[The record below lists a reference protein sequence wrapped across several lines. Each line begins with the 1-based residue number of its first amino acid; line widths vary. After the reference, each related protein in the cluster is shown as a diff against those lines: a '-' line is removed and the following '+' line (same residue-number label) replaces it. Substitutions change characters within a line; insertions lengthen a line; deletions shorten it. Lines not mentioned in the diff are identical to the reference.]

1 MKLFKALIITLM
13 SLLLTGCYTQL
24 QYSQTMKKVTDK
36 KETSDT
42 PAYSWSGEEKAESS
56 QDKSDENVA
65 KAEHQQEETEE
76 YIPVYYKDYE
86 YATKYGDVFNFY
98 GNDWYGHNTYPYS
111 GYSSF
116 GSWHPFSYD
125 RWAYH
130 SLYGRWYDRPHYGFS
145 ISLSWGWPSYHYG
158 YYDPFYHPYHYNNYW
173 HRYYSRYAYGY
184 WNFYGKSGYGQGY
197 YPDDKQREDSNIRY
211 GPRSIGTNRVDTD
224 RNRTRTVN
232 SDRSAAVTNRTS
244 STVRTRSVGTTR
256 TRGTSGRSSVN
267 RDKSRDNSSSN
278 RSRSRGQDQI
288 NNNSQQTSRYDYRNR
303 GDEIPLVIDE
313 KQLEQ
318 IRDRI
323 RDNNRN
329 NIIYRSRINNERERT
344 TFFNRMKNFFEQN
357 GSRFTNG
364 NNGRTLRTRSSTPS
378 TRRSKINRS
387 SSSSSNRSSVTK
399 SKSSSSNS
407 RSRGSSSSSRS
418 RSDNSSSSSDSDR
431 SRGN

>member
-1 MKLFKALIITLM
+1 MKFFKVFIITL
-13 SLLLTGCYTQL
+13 LAFFLTGCYTQL

-36 KETSDT
+36 KPTSGT
-42 PAYSWSGEEKAESS
+42 SVYSWSGEEEAESS
-56 QDKSDENVA
+56 QNERDKDVTKA
-65 KAEHQQEETEE
+65 KHNQEVTEE
-76 YIPVYYKDYE
+76 YIPIYYKDYE
-86 YATKYGDVFNFY
+86 YATKYGDVYNFY
-98 GNDWYGHNTYPYS
+98 GNDWYGYNAYPYY
-111 GYSSF
+111 GPDYTHLTHSF
-116 GSWHPFSYD
+116 FYD
-125 RWAYH
+125 RWLYH
-130 SLYGRWYDRPHYGFS
+130 SFYDRWYRNPSFYFSITFGWGTPYYRYNSFYGRHYDPYFDYYLYGNFSPFAYNYFYGRS
-145 ISLSWGWPSYHYG
+145 GYG
-158 YYDPFYHPYHYNNYW
+158 
-173 HRYYSRYAYGY
+173 YGY
-184 WNFYGKSGYGQGY
+184 WPDKKKSVN
-197 YPDDKQREDSNIRY
+197 KNVKY
-211 GPRSIGTNRVDTD
+211 GPRTIGTNRVDTD
-224 RNRTRTVN
+224 KNRSRVVN
-232 SDRSAAVTNRTS
+232 GNRSAAVTNRTS

-256 TRGTSGRSSVN
+256 TRGTSSRSTVN
-267 RDKSRDNSSSN
+267 RTKSRDNSSS
-278 RSRSRGQDQI
+278 SRSRTRGQDRI
-288 NNNSQQTSRYDYRNR
+288 DNNQTSRYDYRNR

-318 IRDRI
+318 IRARI

-387 SSSSSNRSSVTK
+387 SSSNRSSVTR

-418 RSDNSSSSSDSDR
+418 RSDNSSSSSSDR